1 MPGPTYMSEA
11 VPVHQHR
18 VIHSS
23 AAAAATSSPA
33 RRRSGA
39 RARLAPL
46 VGVVLGV
53 GLLASACSGG
63 DGADKA
69 TADTDPSGSGPA
81 AADTHDEHEGQHTN
95 TIDVGPLA
103 LFAADYWSVVQ
114 PSEGLTQVRAGGCPE
129 AEACPSFDVLNGDA
143 VGEVDTAQAYVPEGA
158 FCPGT
163 GKFTVASSK
172 ETSKLDVEIDG
183 QPATLT
189 RFELS
194 CVDASGAE
202 QMTVEQM
209 QWFVP
214 DSPNGPTLI
223 ADRWAF
229 EGLEQRLYAA
239 TWATAPA

>member
-1 MPGPTYMSEA
+1 M
-11 VPVHQHR
+11 HQHR

-23 AAAAATSSPA
+23 AAAAATSPQA
-33 RRRSGA
+33 RRRGTA
-39 RARLAPL
+39 RARLVPF
-46 VGVVLGV
+46 VGVVLGA
-53 GLLASACSGG
+53 GLLVSACSGG
-63 DGADKA
+63 GATDKG
-69 TADTDPSGSGPA
+69 TASTDPSGSGPA

-95 TIDVGPLA
+95 TVDVGPLA

-129 AEACPSFDVLNGDA
+129 SEACPSFDVLNGDPVA
-143 VGEVDTAQAYVPEGA
+143 DVDTTQAYVPEGS

-163 GKFTVASSK
+163 GKLTVGGST

-239 TWATAPA
+239 TWATASA

>member
-1 MPGPTYMSEA
+1 M
-11 VPVHQHR
+11 
-18 VIHSS
+18 ILSS
-23 AAAAATSSPA
+23 AASAAPSTQA
-33 RRRSGA
+33 RRRSTA
-39 RARLAPL
+39 RARLIPL
-46 VGVVLGV
+46 AGLVLGA
-53 GLLASACSGG
+53 GLVLSACS
-63 DGADKA
+63 DGVASDKA
-69 TADTDPSGSGPA
+69 TAETDPTGSGPA
-81 AADTHDEHEGQHTN
+81 ASDSHGEHEGDHTN
-95 TIDVGPLA
+95 TVDVGPLA
-103 LFAADYWSVVQ
+103 LFAADYWSVVE

-129 AEACPSFDVLNGDA
+129 GEACPSFDVLSGDA
-143 VGEVDTAQAYVPEGA
+143 VTGVDPAQAYVPEGA

-163 GKFTVASSK
+163 GELTVASSK

-209 QWFVP
+209 QWYVP

-239 TWATAPA
+239 TWATASA

>member
-1 MPGPTYMSEA
+1 
-11 VPVHQHR
+11 VHQHR

-23 AAAAATSSPA
+23 TASAAVSSSPA

-39 RARLAPL
+39 RARLLPL
-46 VGVVLGV
+46 VGLALGAGLVLG
-53 GLLASACSGG
+53 ACSG
-63 DGADKA
+63 ADAADVADASDKG
-69 TADTDPSGSGPA
+69 TASTDPTGSGPA
-81 AADTHDEHEGQHTN
+81 ASDSHGEHAGDEN
-95 TIDVGPLA
+95 TVDVGPLA

-129 AEACPSFDVLNGDA
+129 GEACPSFEVLNGDA
-143 VGEVDTAQAYVPEGA
+143 VGDVDTTKAFVPEGA
-158 FCPGT
+158 FCPGA

-172 ETSKLDVEIDG
+172 EVSKLDVEIDG

-214 DSPNGPTLI
+214 ESPNGPTLI

-239 TWATAPA
+239 TWATASA